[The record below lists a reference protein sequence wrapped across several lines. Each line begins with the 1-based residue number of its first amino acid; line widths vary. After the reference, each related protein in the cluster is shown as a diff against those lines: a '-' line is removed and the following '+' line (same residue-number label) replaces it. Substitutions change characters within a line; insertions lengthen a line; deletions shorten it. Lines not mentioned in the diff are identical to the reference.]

1 MICYPDQLELLLTF
15 ALNSN
20 AIGPDYFYLFPG
32 QDVYSLERNLR
43 IMDGKFVTYR
53 FLLFLECSSLI
64 FYVHCNDTV
73 QTHLLIE
80 RFKALA

>member
-15 ALNSN
+15 AFNSN

-43 IMDGKFVTYR
+43 IMDGKFLPYR
-53 FLLFLECSSLI
+53 LLLFLECSSLI
-64 FYVHCNDTV
+64 IYIHCSDAV
-73 QTHLLIE
+73 QTRLLIE
-80 RFKALA
+80 RFKVLA